1 VAPTRRDQFL
11 ELDFSV
17 MTALYGGGAEAGK
30 NDVEDPFRVPSIR
43 GHLRFWWRA
52 TIGGRFTDVESLRNA
67 EAKVWGDT
75 DQASGVR
82 IRVLHADRGTERP
95 AACTGPDGR
104 WQKVQPDYAL
114 FPAQEDRKQ
123 IKNLYFGGRFRL
135 EVSASEDLQNDVDA
149 ALWAWV
155 TFGGIGGRT
164 RRGAGSLQCAQYT
177 YAWRAEAMRGDGGGR
192 PWPVLK
198 GGCVVMGSRKQEWQ
212 KCWVECINLLKEFR
226 QDRYRPM
233 GRSRWPEPDEIRRI
247 TGQAA
252 PEHQPVNQ
260 ERGFPRAA
268 LGLPIMFRFNQRKS
282 PEDPDPTTLNV
293 FDSDDVQLRFASPV
307 ILKPWAISANEAI
320 PLLVVLNAPKPDNVK
335 LKYGNGRPEPVTVG
349 GDALAELASSAERAW
364 DGRRLDL

>member
-1 VAPTRRDQFL
+1 MWGRGRAWGWGGTGWKRRREHDEIVLVSEASMRSHRSIPSQFATPPAAPTRREQFL

-52 TIGGRFTDVESLRNA
+52 TIGGRFTDVESLRRA

-95 AACTGPDGR
+95 AASIGSDGR

-114 FPAQEDRKQ
+114 FPAQEDRKR
-123 IKNLYFGGRFRL
+123 IGNLYFGGRFRL
-135 EVSASEDLQNDVDA
+135 EVSAREDVQGDVDA

-164 RRGAGSLQCAQYT
+164 RRGAGSLHCAPYT
-177 YAWRAEAMRGDGGGR
+177 YTWRAEAIRGDGSSR

-198 GGCVVMGSRKQEWQ
+198 GGCAVMGSRKQEWQ
-212 KCWVECINLLKEFR
+212 KCWIECINLLREFR

-233 GRSRWPEPDEIRRI
+233 GAVSRLLCKHP
-247 TGQAA
+247 
-252 PEHQPVNQ
+252 
-260 ERGFPRAA
+260 RG
-268 LGLPIMFRFNQRKS
+268 
-282 PEDPDPTTLNV
+282 
-293 FDSDDVQLRFASPV
+293 
-307 ILKPWAISANEAI
+307 
-320 PLLVVLNAPKPDNVK
+320 
-335 LKYGNGRPEPVTVG
+335 
-349 GDALAELASSAERAW
+349 
-364 DGRRLDL
+364 